1 MSEESGEERATQ
13 SMHRLIRKEEEE
25 VLLLICSCRVSGTTT
40 AAADDGRNECTHLGA
55 KWSCK
60 VDDDSGSGSAGK
72 SFAAAAAC

>member
-13 SMHRLIRKEEEE
+13 SMHRLIREEEEEE

-60 VDDDSGSGSAGK
+60 VDDGSGSASK